1 MISRLKNMISL
12 GLLAVMA
19 AGTAHAKNAGWA
31 FYEFLED
38 PINSR
43 SISMGSA
50 GTALPENRGIYF
62 YNPALPSITS
72 RSYVSFD
79 YGRQYSD
86 MDRAHIE
93 SAIIS
98 KSWFLDFGF
107 TSHSTG
113 EFKVADETG
122 VYNGFTQSNQSI
134 VGVLGGGFIK
144 DNYSA
149 ALAFT
154 GIQSKIGEY
163 MSYGICGNAGIM
175 VTLIDKKLYAGAAA
189 LNIGRNSSYFD
200 KHNLNLDYL
209 PFTVRGGASWNDTLN
224 KKYAYSVAADVVYS
238 KNYETVMVPV
248 GVEFWLFPVLAVR
261 AGKRFNFESDL
272 FSIGVGLKVTNLT
285 FDVSFIPTRTGDDVG
300 LKWSSGLT
308 YSLALPKK
316 SQAAKKSNVPDS
328 SSSTTVDTT
337 GAAVRTDTVPLYKAP
352 IEKRIIKKVADTDST
367 AAKDTLKDTVNIQQ
381 IDTTSTAGIIDSVT
395 QPVAEPS
402 KELPDT
408 TSIKS
413 QPVPL
418 TTDTTVE
425 KTSEK
430 SSAQDVPTVQST
442 IKQSVIEEDGALTP
456 DVSDSVPLPA
466 SPPKD
471 DSTGTAK
478 DTDRKSGQ

>member
-1 MISRLKNMISL
+1 MISRLKIMISL

-86 MDRAHIE
+86 MDRAHVE

-134 VGVLGGGFIK
+134 VGMLGGGFIK

-149 ALAFT
+149 AVAFT

-163 MSYGICGNAGIM
+163 TSYGLCGNAGIM
-175 VTLIDKKLYAGAAA
+175 LTLIDKKLYAGAAA

-238 KNYETVMVPV
+238 KNYETVMVPI

-261 AGKRFNFESDL
+261 AGKRINFESDL
-272 FSIGVGLKVTNLT
+272 FSIGVGLKVTNLA

-316 SQAAKKSNVPDS
+316 SQAAKKRDVPDT
-328 SSSTTVDTT
+328 SSSTADTT
-337 GAAVRTDTVPLYKAP
+337 GAAVKTDTVPLYKAP
-352 IEKRIIKKVADTDST
+352 VERRIIKKVSDTDST
-367 AAKDTLKDTVNIQQ
+367 VAKDTLKDTLKVQQ
-381 IDTTSTAGIIDSVT
+381 IDTTGATGVIDTVT
-395 QPVAEPS
+395 QPVAGPS

-408 TSIKS
+408 TSGKS

-430 SSAQDVPTVQST
+430 SSTQELPAVQST
-442 IKQSVIEEDGALTP
+442 IKQSVIEEEGALTP
-456 DVSDSVPLPA
+456 DVSDSVPLPVT
-466 SPPKD
+466 SPKE
-471 DSTGTAK
+471 DSPGTVG
-478 DTDRKSGQ
+478 DTDHKNGQ

>member
-86 MDRAHIE
+86 MDRAHVE

-134 VGVLGGGFIK
+134 VGMLGGGFIK

-149 ALAFT
+149 AVAFT

-163 MSYGICGNAGIM
+163 TSYGLCGNAGIM
-175 VTLIDKKLYAGAAA
+175 LTLIDKKLYAGAAA

-238 KNYETVMVPV
+238 KNYETVMVPI

-261 AGKRFNFESDL
+261 AGKRINFESDL
-272 FSIGVGLKVTNLT
+272 FSIGVGLKVTNLA

-316 SQAAKKSNVPDS
+316 SQAAKKRDVPDT
-328 SSSTTVDTT
+328 SSSTADTT
-337 GAAVRTDTVPLYKAP
+337 GAAVKTDTVPLYKAP
-352 IEKRIIKKVADTDST
+352 VERRIIKKVSDTDST
-367 AAKDTLKDTVNIQQ
+367 AAKDTLKDSVKDSVNVQQ
-381 IDTTSTAGIIDSVT
+381 IDTTGAMGVIDTVT
-395 QPVAEPS
+395 QPVAGPL

-408 TSIKS
+408 TSGKS

-430 SSAQDVPTVQST
+430 SSTQELPAVQST
-442 IKQSVIEEDGALTP
+442 IKQSVIEEEGALTP
-456 DVSDSVPLPA
+456 DVSDSVPLPVD
-466 SPPKD
+466 SP
-471 DSTGTAK
+471 GTVG
-478 DTDRKSGQ
+478 DTDHKNGQ

>member
-1 MISRLKNMISL
+1 MIFRFRNVVSL
-12 GLLAVMA
+12 GLLALMVS
-19 AGTAHAKNAGWA
+19 GTAYAKNAGWA

-72 RSYVSFD
+72 RTYASFD

-98 KSWFLDFGF
+98 KTWFLDFGF

-122 VYNGFTQSNQSI
+122 VYNGYTQSNQSI
-134 VGVLGGGFIK
+134 VGMLGGGFIK

-149 ALAFT
+149 ALTFT
-154 GIQSKIGEY
+154 GLQSKIGEY
-163 MSYGICGNAGIM
+163 TSYGLCGNAGIM

-200 KHNLNLDYL
+200 KKNLNLDYL
-209 PFTVRGGASWNDTLN
+209 PFTVRGGVSWNDTIN

-248 GVEFWLFPVLAVR
+248 GVEFWLFPVLAIR
-261 AGKRFNFESDL
+261 AGKRINFESDL
-272 FSIGVGLKVTNLT
+272 FSIGVGLKVANIA
-285 FDVSFIPTRTGDDVG
+285 FDVSFIPSRTGDDFG

-308 YSLALPKK
+308 YSIASPKK
-316 SQAAKKSNVPDS
+316 TLAARKSELTDS
-328 SSSTTVDTT
+328 SSIKVDSSAAIKRDSVPSFRAPVERKIIKKASDADSANVKDTLDGQLVDTVSSK
-337 GAAVRTDTVPLYKAP
+337 GSVTDTVPQPVVTPQMHSL
-352 IEKRIIKKVADTDST
+352 
-367 AAKDTLKDTVNIQQ
+367 
-381 IDTTSTAGIIDSVT
+381 DTTAVKP
-395 QPVAEPS
+395 QP
-402 KELPDT
+402 D
-408 TSIKS
+408 
-413 QPVPL
+413 PL
-418 TTDTTVE
+418 TTDTTVQKE
-425 KTSEK
+425 SEK
-430 SSAQDVPTVQST
+430 SIEQKEPAVQST
-442 IKQSVIEEDGALTP
+442 VKKSIIEEDGALTP
-456 DVSDSVPLPA
+456 AVSDSVPVPV
-466 SPPKD
+466 SQPKD
-471 DSTGTAK
+471 SMSTVK
-478 DTDRKSGQ
+478 DTD

>member
-1 MISRLKNMISL
+1 MISRLKIMISL

-86 MDRAHIE
+86 MDRAHVE

-134 VGVLGGGFIK
+134 VGMLGGGFIK

-149 ALAFT
+149 AVAFT

-163 MSYGICGNAGIM
+163 TSYGLCGNAGIM
-175 VTLIDKKLYAGAAA
+175 LTLIDKKLYAGAAA

-238 KNYETVMVPV
+238 KNYETVMVPI

-261 AGKRFNFESDL
+261 AGKRINFESDL
-272 FSIGVGLKVTNLT
+272 FSIGVGLKVTNLA

-316 SQAAKKSNVPDS
+316 SQAAKKSDVPDT
-328 SSSTTVDTT
+328 SSSTADTT
-337 GAAVRTDTVPLYKAP
+337 GAAVKTDTVPLYKAP
-352 IEKRIIKKVADTDST
+352 VERRIIKKVSDTDST
-367 AAKDTLKDTVNIQQ
+367 VAKDTLKDTLKVQQ
-381 IDTTSTAGIIDSVT
+381 IDTTGATGVIDTVT
-395 QPVAEPS
+395 QPVAGPS

-408 TSIKS
+408 TSGKS

-430 SSAQDVPTVQST
+430 SSTQELPAVQST
-442 IKQSVIEEDGALTP
+442 IKQSVIEEEGALTP
-456 DVSDSVPLPA
+456 DVSDSVPLPVT
-466 SPPKD
+466 SPKE
-471 DSTGTAK
+471 DSPGTVG
-478 DTDRKSGQ
+478 DTDHINGQ

>member
-1 MISRLKNMISL
+1 MISRFKNVISL

-19 AGTAHAKNAGWA
+19 VGTAHAKNAGWA

-72 RSYVSFD
+72 RTYASFD

-86 MDRAHIE
+86 MDRAHVE

-98 KSWFLDFGF
+98 KTWFLDFGF

-163 MSYGICGNAGIM
+163 TSYGLCGNAGIM

-238 KNYETVMVPV
+238 KNYETVMVPI

-261 AGKRFNFESDL
+261 AGKRINFESDL
-272 FSIGVGLKVTNLT
+272 FSIGVGLKVTNLA

-328 SSSTTVDTT
+328 SSITVDTT
-337 GAAVRTDTVPLYKAP
+337 GAVTKTDTVPLYKAP
-352 IEKRIIKKVADTDST
+352 VERRIIKKVSDTDST
-367 AAKDTLKDTVNIQQ
+367 AVKDTLNVQQ
-381 IDTTSTAGIIDSVT
+381 IDTTSSKSSIDTVT
-395 QPVAEPS
+395 QPVVAPP

-408 TSIKS
+408 TSVKS

-425 KTSEK
+425 KTSEE
-430 SSAQDVPTVQST
+430 SSAKEVPAAQST
-442 IKQSVIEEDGALTP
+442 IRQSLIEEDGALTP
-456 DVSDSVPLPA
+456 DVSDSVPLPV
-466 SPPKD
+466 SRPKD
-471 DSTGTAK
+471 DPTGTAK